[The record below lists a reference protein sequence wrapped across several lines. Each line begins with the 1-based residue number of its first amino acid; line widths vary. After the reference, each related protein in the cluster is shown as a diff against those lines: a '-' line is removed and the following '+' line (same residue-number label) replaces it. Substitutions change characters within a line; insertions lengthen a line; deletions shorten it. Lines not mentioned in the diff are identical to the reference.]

1 MGLRAGLSKLSFP
14 SRNNAQSK
22 PSAYQTGPP
31 ISATS
36 HSTSAPIPPVANGNL
51 WTEAHSCL
59 SEKERKVI
67 SGSGATGQAYNPRL
81 IIQYVQDKRKIC
93 EDKRWRFQQFGRTIE
108 LKETADKV
116 LSWLQKFI
124 AAGDIAVNVDP
135 LHAGLPWAGIRLL
148 AQVHLS
154 PNSPLSVRP

>member
-1 MGLRAGLSKLSFP
+1 MGLRAGLLKLSIR
-14 SRNNAQSK
+14 SKKNAQNK
-22 PSAYQTGPP
+22 TSASQQGPP

-36 HSTSAPIPPVANGNL
+36 QSPSTPTPPIANSNL
-51 WTEAHSCL
+51 WDEAHSRL
-59 SEKERKVI
+59 SDKEREVI
-67 SGSGATGQAYNPRL
+67 SRSGATGQAYNPHL
-81 IIQYVQDKRKIC
+81 IIQYVQDKQKIC

-108 LKETADKV
+108 LRETADKV

-148 AQVHLS
+148 AQVI
-154 PNSPLSVRP
+154 

>member
-14 SRNNAQSK
+14 SRNNAGTK
-22 PSAYQTGPP
+22 TSASQQGPP
-31 ISATS
+31 VSATS
-36 HSTSAPIPPVANGNL
+36 QSTSAPIPPIANGNL
-51 WTEAHSCL
+51 WIEAHGRL
-59 SEKERKVI
+59 SNKEREVL
-67 SGSGATGQAYNPRL
+67 SRSGATGQAYNPHL
-81 IIQYVQDKRKIC
+81 IIQYVQDKQKIC

-148 AQVHLS
+148 AQVI
-154 PNSPLSVRP
+154 